1 LNTVVSYVTHIPL
14 PDEKSAEI
22 VAKTLNVDPE
32 FTNEIQRTISVVK
45 NTVKLEYV
53 LKAGYIKYLKKSI
66 KAMYENIELV
76 LRTMRDFSN
85 N

>member
-1 LNTVVSYVTHIPL
+1 L

-22 VAKTLNVDPE
+22 VAKTLSVDAE
-32 FTNEIQRTISVVK
+32 FTSEITRAITVVDK
-45 NTVKLEYV
+45 NTVKLEYR
-53 LKAGYIKYLKKSI
+53 LKASYIKYLKKSV
-66 KAMYENIELV
+66 KAMYENIDLV